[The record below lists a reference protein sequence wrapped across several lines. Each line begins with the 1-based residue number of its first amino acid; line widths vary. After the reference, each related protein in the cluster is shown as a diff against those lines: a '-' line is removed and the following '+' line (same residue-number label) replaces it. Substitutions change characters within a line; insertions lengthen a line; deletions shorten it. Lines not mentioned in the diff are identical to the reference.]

1 MTRHSVRL
9 AVLLAMLAGGV
20 LAASCATRSPYV
32 KPAPT
37 SAAANQPGQPGQ
49 TGQSGQALPESFK
62 EADGWKSAQPADQM
76 LRGAWWESFG
86 DAPLSQLEAQINIS
100 NENLKSADA
109 RFRQARALIR
119 VNRAGLYPT
128 VTTSPSIAR
137 SRGSANRPG
146 APAGG
151 SHAGGDFTLP
161 LDLSYEI
168 DVWGRVRGTVDAA
181 RAAAQASAADLETVR
196 LSLHAELALDYFEL
210 RSLDAQQQLLND
222 TVTAFQRALELT
234 QNRYRGGIASGA
246 EVAQAQTQLETTR
259 AQAIEIGLARAQFE
273 HAIAVLVGQVPQRF
287 TLSAVPLASTPPG
300 VPPTLPSQLLERR
313 PDIAAAERR
322 VAEANAQIGV
332 ARTAF
337 FPTLLFNA
345 GIGFEST
352 SIGDWFAWPSRFWS
366 IGPAAVQTIFDGGKR
381 RAVSESARANYDATV
396 ADYRDTVL
404 GAFQQVEDNLAALR
418 ILEQEAQTQR
428 AAVEAAQRSVELSTN
443 RYKGGLATY
452 LEVVTAQSIALNNQ
466 RTAVGLLERR
476 MTSTVLLIKA
486 LGGGWDASQLPALLS
501 STSAPSAK
509 PSSAAAGLP

>member
-1 MTRHSVRL
+1 MTRQALVFGI
-9 AVLLAMLAGGV
+9 ALLAT
-20 LAASCATRSPYV
+20 SCAKGPVYT

-37 SAAANQPGQPGQ
+37 AETQP
-49 TGQSGQALPESFK
+49 LPDQFK
-62 EADGWKSAQPADQM
+62 EEWKTAQPADQA
-76 LRGAWWESFG
+76 LRGAWWEAFG
-86 DAPLSQLEAQINIS
+86 DATLNELEARINVS

-128 VTTSPSIAR
+128 VTTSPSITR
-137 SRGSANRPG
+137 ERPSGNRPG
-146 APAGG
+146 APATVR
-151 SHAGGDFTLP
+151 STGDFALP
-161 LDLSYEI
+161 VDLSYEV
-168 DVWGRVRGTVDAA
+168 DVWGRVRGTVAAA

-196 LSLHAELALDYFEL
+196 LSLHAELALDYYQL

-234 QNRYRGGIASGA
+234 QNRYKGGIASGA

-259 AQAIEIGLARAQFE
+259 AQSIDIGLARVQFE
-273 HAIAVLVGQVPQRF
+273 HAIAVLVGQVPEKF
-287 TLSAVPLASTPPG
+287 SIAAVPLDGLPPG
-300 VPPTLPSQLLERR
+300 VPPALPSQLLERR

-352 SIGDWFAWPSRFWS
+352 SIGDWFAWPSRLWS
-366 IGPAAVQTIFDGGKR
+366 LGPAAVQTIFDGGKR
-381 RAVSESARANYDATV
+381 RAVSDAAKANYDATV

-404 GAFQQVEDNLAALR
+404 TAFQQVEDNLAALR
-418 ILEQEAQTQR
+418 ILAQEAQTQR

-443 RYKGGLATY
+443 RYKGGLSTY
-452 LEVVTAQSIALNNQ
+452 LEVVTAQSAALSNQ
-466 RTAVGLLERR
+466 RTAVELLERR

-486 LGGGWDASQLPALLS
+486 IGGGWDTSQLPALDTA
-501 STSAPSAK
+501 ST
-509 PSSAAAGLP
+509 AGAVASPQMPTARTQGGQP